1 MVRGEAID
9 EGRDEGK
16 GKALG
21 NDNDL
26 IKNLFQQVVCQ

>member
-9 EGRDEGK
+9 EGRDE